1 MKLYNS
7 MGPNPHVVRMFAA
20 EKGMQL
26 DMEDID
32 IMAGANRQAEFLKI
46 NASGQLPCLVL
57 EDGAII
63 AEITAIC
70 EYLDEKGDGPSLI
83 GGTAEERGNT
93 RMWVRRVDLN
103 ICEPLAN
110 GFRYSEGLP
119 IFKDRMITIPE
130 AAEGL
135 KSIARE
141 KLGWLDGLMGD
152 GRQFITGDK
161 ISLADVLLYCM
172 LDFGNNV
179 GQPFDTGLANIK
191 PWFDRM
197 AARPSAKA

>member
-20 EKGMQL
+20 EVGVTM

-32 IMAGANRQAEFLKI
+32 LMAGANREADFLKI
-46 NASGQLPCLVL
+46 NPSGQLPCLL
-57 EDGAII
+57 LDNGNRI

-70 EYLDEKGDGPSLI
+70 EYLDEVSDGPSLM
-83 GGTAEERGNT
+83 GESAEERANT
-93 RMWVRRVDLN
+93 RMWTRRIDLN

-110 GFRYSEGLP
+110 GFRYAEGLP

-141 KLGWLDGLMGD
+141 KLAWLNGLMDD
-152 GRQFITGDK
+152 GRQFVGGDK

-172 LDFGNNV
+172 LAFGNQV
-179 GQPFDTGLANIK
+179 GQPFDEGLSNIK

-197 AARPSAKA
+197 AARPSAAA

>member
-7 MGPNPHVVRMFAA
+7 MGPNPHVVRMYAA
-20 EKGMQL
+20 EVGVPL
-26 DMEDID
+26 ELEDID
-32 IMAGANRQAEFLKI
+32 LMAGDNRKPEFLKI
-46 NASGQLPCLVL
+46 NPSGQLPCLVAK
-57 EDGAII
+57 DGSLI

-70 EYLDEKGDGPSLI
+70 EYLDEVSDGPTLM
-83 GGTAEERGNT
+83 GDTPEARANT
-93 RMWVRRVDLN
+93 RMWTRRVDLN

-135 KSIARE
+135 KQIARE
-141 KLGWLDGLMGD
+141 KLSWLNDLMDD
-152 GRQFITGDK
+152 GRPFVGGDS

-179 GQPFDTGLANIK
+179 GQPFDQNLSHIK

-197 AARPSAKA
+197 AARPSAAA

>member
-7 MGPNPHVVRMFAA
+7 VGPNPHVVRMFAA
-20 EKGMQL
+20 EVGVDLPL
-26 DMEDID
+26 DDVD
-32 IMAGANRQAEFLKI
+32 IMSGANRQDDYLKL
-46 NASGQLPCLVL
+46 NPSGQLPCLEL
-57 EDGAII
+57 DDGTRI

-70 EYLDEKGDGPSLI
+70 EYLDEIGTSSSLMGDTPE
-83 GGTAEERGNT
+83 ARANT
-93 RMWVRRVDLN
+93 RMWTRRVDLN

-110 GFRYSEGLP
+110 GFRFSEGLP

-141 KLGWLDGLMGD
+141 KLAWLDGLMSD
-152 GRQFITGDK
+152 GRTFIAGDK
-161 ISLADVLLYCM
+161 ITLADVLLYCM
-172 LDFGNNV
+172 LSFGNAV
-179 GQPFDTGLANIK
+179 GQPFDESLSAVK

-197 AARPSAKA
+197 SERPSASA